1 MAVGAAGIFKAGA
14 SRLGL
19 GVLAAAAFVVV
30 AVIVVSTLR
39 AADAGPGAVAVSAAL
54 PVETFSARY
63 QSEAAMETRYP
74 GLVSAWRTSA
84 LGFESGGRIE
94 TVAVRV
100 GDRVAAG
107 DVLATLDTRTLDA
120 QISAAR
126 AEAAA
131 AETRAGLAGV
141 TLERQQVLVDRGH
154 ISAQRLDELAANQRA
169 ALSSAAAARANAQAL
184 AVRLELASLTAPFD
198 GVITARHLD
207 EGAIAPPG
215 APVVT
220 LVEDARLEMRV
231 SIPADEAAR
240 LEPGQTY
247 PVEFAQGLAEARLRA
262 VTGVIEREQ
271 RAVTAVFDLDAG
283 GGAVSGS
290 VGRLLVRTD
299 LAERGFWAPVTALA
313 EGRRGLWSM
322 YVLTPDNGAFRLE
335 PRPVEVL
342 HAEGDTV
349 FVRGAVNDGDD
360 VLAAGVSRVAPG
372 QRVRPEGQPS

>member
-1 MAVGAAGIFKAGA
+1 MAGGAAGIFKAGA

-283 GGAVSGS
+283 DGAVSGS

-322 YVLTPDNGAFRLE
+322 YVLTPENGAFRLE

>member
-1 MAVGAAGIFKAGA
+1 MA
-14 SRLGL
+14 SWRLGRQGFSRRAQADWAW

-322 YVLTPDNGAFRLE
+322 YVLTPR
-335 PRPVEVL
+335 
-342 HAEGDTV
+342 
-349 FVRGAVNDGDD
+349 
-360 VLAAGVSRVAPG
+360 
-372 QRVRPEGQPS
+372 

>member
-1 MAVGAAGIFKAGA
+1 MAGGA
-14 SRLGL
+14 SGILTARFSRLAL
-19 GVLAAAAFVVV
+19 SVLAAAVLVVV
-30 AVIVVSTLR
+30 AVIAVSTLR
-39 AADAGPGAVAVSAAL
+39 AADAGPGPVADSPAL

-120 QISAAR
+120 QIAAAR

-131 AETRAGLAGV
+131 AETQAGLAGV

-169 ALSSAAAARANAQAL
+169 ALSGAAAARASAQAL

-231 SIPADEAAR
+231 SIPAGEAAR

-247 PVEFAQGLAEARLRA
+247 PVEFAQGRAEARLRA

-283 GGAVSGS
+283 DGAVSGS

-349 FVRGAVNDGDD
+349 FVRGAVNDGDA

-372 QRVRPEGQPS
+372 QRVRPEGPAS

>member
-1 MAVGAAGIFKAGA
+1 MAGGITGIFRAGA

-19 GVLAAAAFVVV
+19 SVLAAAAIVIV
-30 AVIVVSTLR
+30 AVIGVSALR
-39 AADAGPGAVAVSAAL
+39 AADAGPGAVATTEAL

-84 LGFESGGRIE
+84 LGFEAGGRIE
-94 TVAVRV
+94 SVAVRV

-107 DVLATLDTRTLDA
+107 DVLATLDTRTLEA
-120 QISAAR
+120 QIAAAR

-131 AETRAGLAGV
+131 AETQAGLARA

-154 ISAQRLDELAANQRA
+154 ISPQRLDEVAANERA
-169 ALSSAAAARANAQAL
+169 ALSSAAAARASAQAL
-184 AVRLELASLTAPFD
+184 AVRLELASLTATFD

-207 EGAIAPPG
+207 EGVIAPPG

-220 LVEDARLEMRV
+220 LVEDGRLEMRV

-240 LEPGQTY
+240 MDPGSAY
-247 PVEFAQGLAEARLRA
+247 PVEFARGRAQARLRT

-283 GGAVSGS
+283 NGAVSGA
-290 VGRLLVRTD
+290 VGRLLVRTE
-299 LAERGFWAPVTALA
+299 LSERGFWAPVTALA

-322 YVLTPDNGAFRLE
+322 YVLTPDNGAFALE

-342 HAEGDTV
+342 HTEGDTV
-349 FVRGAVNDGDD
+349 YVRGAVNDGDT
-360 VLAAGVSRVAPG
+360 VLAAGVSRVSPG
-372 QRVRPEGQPS
+372 QRVRPEGSAS

>member
-1 MAVGAAGIFKAGA
+1 MAGGVTGIIRAGA

-19 GVLAAAAFVVV
+19 AVLAAAAIVIV
-30 AVIVVSTLR
+30 AVIAVSALR
-39 AADAGPGAVAVSAAL
+39 AADAGPGAVATAEAM

-63 QSEAAMETRYP
+63 QSEASMETRFP
-74 GLVSAWRTSA
+74 GLVTAWRTSA
-84 LGFESGGRIE
+84 LGFETGGRIE
-94 TVAVRV
+94 TVEVRV

-107 DVLATLDTRTLDA
+107 DTLATLDTRTLEA
-120 QISAAR
+120 QIAAAR
-126 AEAAA
+126 AESAA
-131 AETRAGLAGV
+131 AETRAELARV
-141 TLERQQVLVDRGH
+141 TLERQQALVDRGH
-154 ISAQRLDELAANQRA
+154 ISAQRLDELAANERA
-169 ALSSAAAARANAQAL
+169 ALSSAAAARASAQAL
-184 AVRLELASLTAPFD
+184 AVRLELASLKAPFD

-215 APVVT
+215 APVIT
-220 LVEDARLEMRV
+220 LVEDGRLEMRV
-231 SIPADEAAR
+231 SIPAEKAASM
-240 LEPGQTY
+240 EPGRTY
-247 PVEFAQGLAEARLRA
+247 PVEFARGRSEARLRA

-271 RAVTAVFDLDAG
+271 RAVTAVLDLEAG
-283 GGAVSGS
+283 DGAVSGA

-322 YVLTPDNGAFRLE
+322 FVLIPDNGAFRLE

-349 FVRGAVNDGDD
+349 FVRGAVNDGDN

-372 QRVRPEGQPS
+372 QRVRPEGGAS

>member
-1 MAVGAAGIFKAGA
+1 MAGGVTGIFRGGA
-14 SRLGL
+14 SRFALT
-19 GVLAAAAFVVV
+19 VLTVAALVVM
-30 AVIVVSTLR
+30 AVIGVSALR
-39 AADAGPGAVAVSAAL
+39 AADADPRSVVVAEAL

-94 TVAVRV
+94 TVTVRV

-107 DVLATLDTRTLDA
+107 DVLATLDTRTLEA
-120 QISAAR
+120 QLAAAR

-131 AETRAGLAGV
+131 ADTRAGLAAV

-154 ISAQRLDELAANQRA
+154 ISAQRLDEAAANQRA
-169 ALSSAAAARANAQAL
+169 AQSGAAAARASAQAL
-184 AVRLELASLTAPFD
+184 AVRLELAALTAPFD

-231 SIPADEAAR
+231 SIPAEEAAR
-240 LEPGQTY
+240 LEPGQTV
-247 PVEFAQGLAEARLRA
+247 PVEFAQGQAQAHLRA

-271 RAVTAVFDLDAG
+271 RAVTVIFDLEAG
-283 GGAVSGS
+283 NGAVSGA
-290 VGRLLVRTD
+290 VGRILVRTD

-322 YVLTPDNGAFRLE
+322 YVLAPENGAFRLE

-349 FVRGAVNDGDD
+349 YVRGAVNDGDV

-372 QRVRPEGQPS
+372 QRVRPEGTAS

>member
-1 MAVGAAGIFKAGA
+1 MAGGVTGIFRGGA
-14 SRLGL
+14 SRLAL
-19 GVLAAAAFVVV
+19 TVLTVAALVVV
-30 AVIVVSTLR
+30 AVIGVSALR
-39 AADAGPGAVAVSAAL
+39 AADADPRSVLVAEAL

-94 TVAVRV
+94 TVTVRV

-107 DVLATLDTRTLDA
+107 DVLATLDTRTLEA
-120 QISAAR
+120 QLAAAR

-131 AETRAGLAGV
+131 ADTRAGLAAV

-154 ISAQRLDELAANQRA
+154 ISAQRLDEAAANQRA
-169 ALSSAAAARANAQAL
+169 AQSGAAAARASAQAL
-184 AVRLELASLTAPFD
+184 AVRLELAALTAPFD

-231 SIPADEAAR
+231 SIPAEEAAR
-240 LEPGQTY
+240 LEPGQTV
-247 PVEFAQGLAEARLRA
+247 PVEFAQGQAQAHLRA

-271 RAVTAVFDLDAG
+271 RAVTVIFDLEAG
-283 GGAVSGS
+283 NGAVSGA
-290 VGRLLVRTD
+290 VGRILVRTD

-322 YVLTPDNGAFRLE
+322 YVLAPENGAFRLE

-349 FVRGAVNDGDD
+349 YVRGAVNDGDV

-372 QRVRPEGQPS
+372 QRVRPEGTAS

>member
-1 MAVGAAGIFKAGA
+1 MAGGVTGLMRGGA
-14 SRLGL
+14 SRFALA
-19 GVLAAAAFVVV
+19 VLTAAALVAV
-30 AVIVVSTLR
+30 AVIGVSALR
-39 AADAGPGAVAVSAAL
+39 AAEAGPRSVVSAEAL
-54 PVETFSARY
+54 QVETFSARY
-63 QSEAAMETRYP
+63 QSQAAMETRYP

-94 TVAVRV
+94 TVTVRV

-107 DVLATLDTRTLDA
+107 DVLATLDTRTLEA
-120 QISAAR
+120 QLAAAR

-131 AETRAGLAGV
+131 ADTRAGLAAV

-154 ISAQRLDELAANQRA
+154 ISAQRLDEAAANQRA
-169 ALSSAAAARANAQAL
+169 AQSGAAAARASAQAL
-184 AVRLELASLTAPFD
+184 AVRLELAALTAPFD

-220 LVEDARLEMRV
+220 LVEDTRLEMRV
-231 SIPADEAAR
+231 SIPAEEAAR
-240 LEPGQTY
+240 LEPGQTV
-247 PVEFAQGLAEARLRA
+247 PVEFAQGQAQARLRA

-271 RAVTAVFDLDAG
+271 RAVTVIFDLEAG
-283 GGAVSGS
+283 NGAVSGA
-290 VGRLLVRTD
+290 VGRILVSTD

-322 YVLTPDNGAFRLE
+322 YVLAPENGAFRLE

-349 FVRGAVNDGDD
+349 YVRGAVNDGDV

-372 QRVRPEGQPS
+372 QRVRPEGAAT

>member
-1 MAVGAAGIFKAGA
+1 MAGGVTGIFRAGA

-19 GVLAAAAFVVV
+19 SVLAAAALVIV
-30 AVIVVSTLR
+30 AVIGVSALR
-39 AADAGPGAVAVSAAL
+39 AADAGPGAAVTAEAL

-74 GLVSAWRTSA
+74 GWSRRGAPARSALNPAGGSRRLRCVSATGSW
-84 LGFESGGRIE
+84 
-94 TVAVRV
+94 
-100 GDRVAAG
+100 
-107 DVLATLDTRTLDA
+107 LATRSPRSTPAPWTPRSRRPAPKLRPPKP
-120 QISAAR
+120 
-126 AEAAA
+126 E
-131 AETRAGLAGV
+131 AGLARV

-154 ISAQRLDELAANQRA
+154 ISPQRLDEVAANERA
-169 ALSSAAAARANAQAL
+169 ALSSAAAARASAQAL

-220 LVEDARLEMRV
+220 LVEDGRLEMRV
-231 SIPADEAAR
+231 SIPAAESVR
-240 LEPGQTY
+240 LEPGRSY
-247 PVEFAQGLAEARLRA
+247 PVEFAQGRVEARLRA

-283 GGAVSGS
+283 DGAVSGS
-290 VGRLLVRTD
+290 VGRILVRTE
-299 LAERGFWAPVTALA
+299 LTERGFWAPVTALA

-349 FVRGAVNDGDD
+349 YVRGAVNDGDA

-372 QRVRPEGQPS
+372 QRVRPEGGAS

>member
-1 MAVGAAGIFKAGA
+1 MAGAVTGIFRGGA
-14 SRLGL
+14 SRFALA
-19 GVLAAAAFVVV
+19 VLTVAALVVV
-30 AVIVVSTLR
+30 AVIGVSALR
-39 AADAGPGAVAVSAAL
+39 AADAGPRSVVVAEAL

-63 QSEAAMETRYP
+63 QSQAAMETRYP

-94 TVAVRV
+94 TVTVRV

-107 DVLATLDTRTLDA
+107 DVLATLDTRTLEA
-120 QISAAR
+120 QLAAAR

-131 AETRAGLAGV
+131 ADTRAGLAAV

-154 ISAQRLDELAANQRA
+154 ISAQRLDEAAANQRA
-169 ALSSAAAARANAQAL
+169 AQSGAAAARASAQAL
-184 AVRLELASLTAPFD
+184 AVRLELAALTAPFD

-231 SIPADEAAR
+231 SIPAEEAAR
-240 LEPGQTY
+240 LEPGQTV
-247 PVEFAQGLAEARLRA
+247 PVELAQGQAQARLRA

-271 RAVTAVFDLDAG
+271 RAVTVIFDLEAG
-283 GGAVSGS
+283 NGAVSGA
-290 VGRLLVRTD
+290 VGRILVRTD

-322 YVLTPDNGAFRLE
+322 YVLAPENGAFRLE

-349 FVRGAVNDGDD
+349 YVRGAVNDGDV

-372 QRVRPEGQPS
+372 QRVRPEGAAT

>member
-1 MAVGAAGIFKAGA
+1 
-14 SRLGL
+14 
-19 GVLAAAAFVVV
+19 
-30 AVIVVSTLR
+30 
-39 AADAGPGAVAVSAAL
+39 
-54 PVETFSARY
+54 
-63 QSEAAMETRYP
+63 METRYP

-120 QISAAR
+120 QIAAAR

-131 AETRAGLAGV
+131 AETQAGLAGV

-169 ALSSAAAARANAQAL
+169 ALSGAAAARASAQAL

-231 SIPADEAAR
+231 SIPAGEAAR

-247 PVEFAQGLAEARLRA
+247 PVEFAQGRAEARLRA

-283 GGAVSGS
+283 DGAVSGS

-349 FVRGAVNDGDD
+349 FVRGAVNDGDA

-372 QRVRPEGQPS
+372 QRVRPEGPAS

>member
-1 MAVGAAGIFKAGA
+1 MAGGAAGIFKAGA

-283 GGAVSGS
+283 DGAVSGS

>member
-1 MAVGAAGIFKAGA
+1 MAGGVTGIFRGGA
-14 SRLGL
+14 SRFALT
-19 GVLAAAAFVVV
+19 VLTVAALVVV
-30 AVIVVSTLR
+30 AVIGVSALR
-39 AADAGPGAVAVSAAL
+39 AAGAGPRSVVVAEAL

-63 QSEAAMETRYP
+63 QSHAAMETRYP

-94 TVAVRV
+94 TVNVRV

-107 DVLATLDTRTLDA
+107 DVLATLDTRTLEA
-120 QISAAR
+120 QLAAAR

-131 AETRAGLAGV
+131 ADTRAGLAAV

-154 ISAQRLDELAANQRA
+154 ISAQRLDEAAANQRA
-169 ALSSAAAARANAQAL
+169 AQSGAAAARASAQAL
-184 AVRLELASLTAPFD
+184 AVRLELAALTAPFD

-231 SIPADEAAR
+231 SIPAEEAAR
-240 LEPGQTY
+240 LEPGQSV
-247 PVEFAQGLAEARLRA
+247 PVEFAQGQAQARLRA

-271 RAVTAVFDLDAG
+271 RAVTVIFDLEAG
-283 GGAVSGS
+283 NGAVSGA
-290 VGRLLVRTD
+290 VGRILVSTD

-322 YVLTPDNGAFRLE
+322 YVLAPENGAFRLE

-349 FVRGAVNDGDD
+349 YVRGAVNDGDV

-372 QRVRPEGQPS
+372 QRVRPEGAAS

>member
-1 MAVGAAGIFKAGA
+1 MAGGVSGIFTAGF
-14 SRLGL
+14 SRLAL
-19 GVLAAAAFVVV
+19 SVLAAAVLVVV
-30 AVIVVSTLR
+30 AVIGVSTLR
-39 AADAGPGAVAVSAAL
+39 AADAGPGPLADSPAL

-107 DVLATLDTRTLDA
+107 DVLAMLDTRTLDA
-120 QISAAR
+120 QIAAAR

-131 AETRAGLAGV
+131 AETQAGLAGV

-169 ALSSAAAARANAQAL
+169 ALSGAAAARASAQAL

-240 LEPGQTY
+240 LQPGQTY

-283 GGAVSGS
+283 DGAVSGS

-349 FVRGAVNDGDD
+349 FVRGAVNDGDA

-372 QRVRPEGQPS
+372 QRVRPEGPAS

>member
-1 MAVGAAGIFKAGA
+1 MAGGVTGLMRGGA
-14 SRLGL
+14 SRFALA
-19 GVLAAAAFVVV
+19 VLTAAALVAV
-30 AVIVVSTLR
+30 AVIGVSALR
-39 AADAGPGAVAVSAAL
+39 AAEAGPRSVVSAEAL
-54 PVETFSARY
+54 QVETFSARY
-63 QSEAAMETRYP
+63 QSQAAMETRYP

-94 TVAVRV
+94 TVTVRV

-107 DVLATLDTRTLDA
+107 DVLATLDTRTLEA
-120 QISAAR
+120 QLAAAR

-131 AETRAGLAGV
+131 ADTRAGLAAV

-154 ISAQRLDELAANQRA
+154 ISAQRLDEAAANQRA
-169 ALSSAAAARANAQAL
+169 AQSGAAAARASAQAL
-184 AVRLELASLTAPFD
+184 AVRLELAALTAPFD

-231 SIPADEAAR
+231 SIPAEEAAR
-240 LEPGQTY
+240 LEPGQTV
-247 PVEFAQGLAEARLRA
+247 PVEFAQGQAQARLRA

-271 RAVTAVFDLDAG
+271 RAVTVIFDLEAG
-283 GGAVSGS
+283 HGAVSGA
-290 VGRLLVRTD
+290 VGRILVSTD

-322 YVLTPDNGAFRLE
+322 YVLAPENGAFRLE

-349 FVRGAVNDGDD
+349 YVRGAVNDGDV

-372 QRVRPEGQPS
+372 QRVRPEGAAS

>member
-1 MAVGAAGIFKAGA
+1 MAGGVSGIFTGGF
-14 SRLGL
+14 SRLAL
-19 GVLAAAAFVVV
+19 SVLAAAVLVVV
-30 AVIVVSTLR
+30 AVIGVSTLR

-63 QSEAAMETRYP
+63 QAEAAMETRYP

-107 DVLATLDTRTLDA
+107 DVLAMLDTRTLDA
-120 QISAAR
+120 QIAAAR

-131 AETRAGLAGV
+131 AETQAGLAGV

-215 APVVT
+215 APVIT

-231 SIPADEAAR
+231 SIPADEAAQ

-247 PVEFAQGLAEARLRA
+247 PVEFAQGRAEARLRA

-283 GGAVSGS
+283 DGAVSGS
-290 VGRLLVRTD
+290 VGRLLVSTD

-349 FVRGAVNDGDD
+349 FVRGAVNDGDN